1 MTKKRLTTQ
10 EAAKRL
16 GVCPQRITARVK
28 QGHFPNHGWCECGR
42 SVMIPEEDITNPEPV
57 DKRRKTKNA

>member
-16 GVCPQRITARVK
+16 GVCPQRIASRIK
-28 QGHFPNHGWCECGR
+28 QGHFPNHEWCECGR
-42 SVMIPEEDITNPEPV
+42 SIMIPEADIETPQTV
-57 DKRRKTKNA
+57 DKRRKRKNV